1 MLRLLGERIRYN
13 PCSERQKPV
22 LSPLMRA
29 KTRAWTSRTLTD
41 CCGRGDYGGEPL
53 AGNRLLN
60 PLNES
65 ATLTALFGVRGF
77 VATIPPCIFQ
87 FVLTA
92 VPVVASVRT
101 ERQGVK

>member
-1 MLRLLGERIRYN
+1 MAR
-13 PCSERQKPV
+13 
-22 LSPLMRA
+22 
-29 KTRAWTSRTLTD
+29 
-41 CCGRGDYGGEPL
+41 EPL

-92 VPVVASVRT
+92 VPIVAIVRT